1 MRADADQI
9 GMKTLRAAPPAGKGA
24 CMAGTTITT
33 TEITGGKTTTKTA
46 GG

>member
-9 GMKTLRAAPPAGKGA
+9 GMKTLRAALPAGEGA
-24 CMAGTTITT
+24 CMAVTTITT
-33 TEITGGKTTTKTA
+33 TEITGEKTATKTA